1 MRLNAAKGM
10 GRLIVGTSM
19 NPMTYRKIQS
29 RKSNP
34 QPFGNKGFV
43 LVVTLSLIGIINRLI
58 GSFSLQFP
66 ISLPQNPLSHLP
78 PLPSKGRPCFSIHS
92 HSTAQSSIHKSNHSN
107 L

>member
-1 MRLNAAKGM
+1 
-10 GRLIVGTSM
+10 M

-66 ISLPQNPLSHLP
+66 SSLPQNPLSHLP

-92 HSTAQSSIHKSNHSN
+92 HSTTQPSIHRSNYST